1 MSLRIRWATLFVLV
15 GALFSMPT
23 TATAEETVTVTLD
36 TGFSFAVGQPSV
48 ATGAVIFDTTN
59 IDTLFVH
66 NLRVVKTD
74 LAPDSL
80 PLSGSV
86 VDEAQVNI
94 VASTGDLAAAGGSES
109 TPSVDLAA
117 GNYELICNIVGHYTS
132 GMYESF
138 QVTGPAVPT
147 DTPAPTDTPVPSG
160 PPPPPAATA
169 TPGSAAVP
177 TALPAT
183 GAAAPVD
190 SAGGGWWALALLGAA
205 AIGLSGLALA
215 AHGRSR

>member
-1 MSLRIRWATLFVLV
+1 MSLRIRWAALFVLV
-15 GALFSMPT
+15 GALFSMPA

-36 TGFSFAVGQPSV
+36 VGFTLSVNQPSV

-74 LAPDSL
+74 LAPGNL

-94 VASTGDLAAAGGSES
+94 VTRTGDLAAAGGSES

-117 GNYELICNIVGHYTS
+117 GNYELICNIAGHYAS
-132 GMYESF
+132 GMYTAF
-138 QVTGPAVPT
+138 QVTGPAAPT
-147 DTPAPTDTPVPSG
+147 DTPAPSDTPAASG
-160 PPPPPAATA
+160 PAPVPTA

-177 TALPAT
+177 TSLPPT
-183 GAAAPVD
+183 GTEAPVD
-190 SAGGGWWALALLGAA
+190 SSSGGWWVLALLGAA
-205 AIGLSGLALA
+205 GFGLSGLALA
-215 AHGRSR
+215 AHRRSG